1 MNTWARRF
9 IVPALLTAS
18 YAAMGGCTAMIGG
31 DDPEASSG
39 SGDGPGSGAGN
50 GSGNGS
56 GSGSGSGAGAGGNG
70 SAGGGP
76 GVEPTECIPGI
87 PQTSAL
93 PRLTRAQYDNTIRD
107 LVGIDTQPSSMLAPD
122 GVGSVDQRAWD
133 GYKTAAATVAAAVM
147 ADAKARA
154 KTIPCTPAGDGTACA
169 NQLIDTL
176 GRRAFRRPLTDE
188 ERGLFQALYTRRQAL
203 TPTGSFEDGAQLIIE
218 GFLLSPSFLMR
229 AEISEKPE
237 GEYFVLNSHEVA
249 SRLSY
254 LIWGTM
260 PDDALFAAADAD
272 ALQTPEQ
279 ILAQAQRMLAD
290 PKSRG
295 MVKAFHELYLHM
307 GPGTRWSDIQ
317 RDPAAF
323 PDFKASMIPL
333 LSEETDRFIEH
344 VVFDQA
350 GTFQDLVTTPVGFV
364 NASLAP
370 LYGLDPADFNG
381 AALVPV
387 ELDPTQRSGLFT
399 RLGFLVSHSG
409 YDRTSPILRGA
420 FLQKEVLCAAIPPPP
435 PMVEGT
441 PLPTDAN
448 LTTNRA
454 RVDAQTAG
462 DSCKFCH
469 HTYINPAGFAFE
481 SYDAVGAYQ
490 QTESFSGAPIDTRV
504 DVGVGEDVVAVDGPV
519 ALSEAIASSPEA
531 QKCYVQKWVSFA
543 YQRELN
549 NEDSCTVDELTAK
562 LTQGG
567 YTVLDLIADLTQ
579 SQSFRVRA
587 LQAEVEP

>member
-9 IVPALLTAS
+9 IVPALLTTS
-18 YAAMGGCTAMIGG
+18 YAAMSGCTAMIGG
-31 DDPEASSG
+31 
-39 SGDGPGSGAGN
+39 GDGTEGNSGP
-50 GSGNGS
+50 
-56 GSGSGSGAGAGGNG
+56 GSGSGSGAGSGSGSGAGSG
-70 SAGGGP
+70 SGTGAGSSTGGDP
-76 GVEPTECIPGI
+76 DVEPTVCVPGI

-107 LVGIDTQPSSMLAPD
+107 LVGIDNQPSSMLAPD

-133 GYKTAAATVAAAVM
+133 GYKTAAATVAASVM
-147 ADAKARA
+147 ADPRARA
-154 KTIPCTPAGDGTACA
+154 KTIPCTPDGDGTACA
-169 NQLIDTL
+169 QQLIDTL

-188 ERGLFQALYTRRQAL
+188 ERGLFQALYARRKAL
-203 TPTGSFEDGAQLIIE
+203 TPTGSFDDGAQLIIE
-218 GFLLSPSFLMR
+218 GFLVSPSFLMR
-229 AEISEKPE
+229 AEISEKAE
-237 GEYFVLNSHEVA
+237 GEYFALNSHEVA

-254 LIWGTM
+254 LIWGSM

-279 ILAQAQRMLAD
+279 ILAQARRMLAD

-323 PDFKASMIPL
+323 PDFNASMGPL
-333 LSEETDRFIEH
+333 LSEETDRFVEH

-370 LYGLDPADFNG
+370 LYDLDPAQFNG
-381 AALVPV
+381 AELVPV
-387 ELDPTQRSGLFT
+387 ELDPERRSGLFT
-399 RLGFLVSHSG
+399 RLGFLVSQSG

-420 FLQKEVLCAAIPPPP
+420 FLQKQILCADIPPPP

-441 PLPTDAN
+441 PLPTGDD

-469 HTYINPAGFAFE
+469 HTYINPTGFALE
-481 SYDAVGAYQ
+481 AYDAVGAYQ

-504 DVGVGEDVVAVDGPV
+504 SVDMGGNVVEIDGPV

-549 NEDSCTVDELTAK
+549 SEDSCTVDELTAK

-567 YTVLDLIADLTQ
+567 YSVLDLIADLTQ

>member
-1 MNTWARRF
+1 MSSMNTWARRF
-9 IVPALLTAS
+9 IVPVLLTAS

-39 SGDGPGSGAGN
+39 SGDGPGSG
-50 GSGNGS
+50 SGDGPGS
-56 GSGSGSGAGAGGNG
+56 GSGSGSGAGGNG

-76 GVEPTECIPGI
+76 GVEPTVCVPGV
-87 PQTSAL
+87 PRTSAL
-93 PRLTRAQYDNTIRD
+93 PRLTRTQYDNTIRD
-107 LVGIDTQPSSMLAPD
+107 LVGIDNQPSSMLAPD

-169 NQLIDTL
+169 NQLIETL
-176 GRRAFRRPLTDE
+176 GRRAFRRPLTEE

-370 LYGLDPADFNG
+370 LYDLDPAEFNG
-381 AALVPV
+381 AELVPV

-420 FLQKEVLCAAIPPPP
+420 FLQKEVLCADIPPPP

-441 PLPTDAN
+441 PLPTDAS

-481 SYDAVGAYQ
+481 AYDAVGAYQ

-504 DVGVGEDVVAVDGPV
+504 DVGVGEDLVAVDGPV
-519 ALSEAIASSPEA
+519 ALSEAIASSPA
-531 QKCYVQKWVSFA
+531 AHTCYVRKWVSFA

>member
-1 MNTWARRF
+1 MF
-9 IVPALLTAS
+9 
-18 YAAMGGCTAMIGG
+18 GCIAKIGG
-31 DDPEASSG
+31 ADGEEGSSG
-39 SGDGPGSGAGN
+39 PGSNGPGSGP
-50 GSGNGS
+50 GSSGGAAGS
-56 GSGSGSGAGAGGNG
+56 GSTGGN
-70 SAGGGP
+70 P
-76 GVEPTECIPGI
+76 DVEPTVCVPGI
-87 PQTSAL
+87 PRTSAL

-107 LVGIDTQPSSMLAPD
+107 LVGIDNQPSSMLAPD

-147 ADAKARA
+147 ADPRARA
-154 KTIPCTPAGDGTACA
+154 KAIPCAPDGDGTACA
-169 NQLIDTL
+169 HQIIDTL

-188 ERGLFQALYTRRQAL
+188 ERGRFQDLYTRRQAL
-203 TPTGSFEDGAQLIIE
+203 TETGSFDDGAQLIIE
-218 GFLLSPSFLMR
+218 AFLVSPSFLVR
-229 AEISEKPE
+229 AEISEKAE

-254 LIWGTM
+254 LLWGSM
-260 PDDALFAAADAD
+260 PDDELFAAADAD
-272 ALQTPEQ
+272 ALLTPEQ

-295 MVKAFHELYLHM
+295 MVKAFHEHYLHM
-307 GPGTRWSDIQ
+307 GPGTRWSNIQ

-323 PDFKASMIPL
+323 PDFDASAVPL
-333 LSEETDRFIEH
+333 LSEETERFIDY

-350 GTFQDLVTTPVGFV
+350 GTFQELVTTPVGFV

-370 LYGLDPADFNG
+370 LYDLDPAQFNG
-381 AALVPV
+381 AELVPV
-387 ELDPTQRSGLFT
+387 DLDPKQRSGLFT

-420 FLQKEVLCAAIPPPP
+420 FLQKEILCADIPPPP

-441 PLPTDAN
+441 PLPTDEN

-462 DSCKFCH
+462 DACKFCH
-469 HTYINPAGFAFE
+469 HTYINPTGFAFE
-481 SYDAVGAYQ
+481 AYDAVGAYQ

-504 DVGVGEDVVAVDGPV
+504 SVDMAGSLVELDGPV
-519 ALSEAIASSPEA
+519 ALSEAIATSPEA
-531 QKCYVQKWVSFA
+531 HKCYVRKWVSFA

-549 NEDSCTVDELTAK
+549 NEDSCTVDELTGK

-567 YTVLDLIADLTQ
+567 YTVLELIADLTQ
-579 SQSFRVRA
+579 SQSFRYRA